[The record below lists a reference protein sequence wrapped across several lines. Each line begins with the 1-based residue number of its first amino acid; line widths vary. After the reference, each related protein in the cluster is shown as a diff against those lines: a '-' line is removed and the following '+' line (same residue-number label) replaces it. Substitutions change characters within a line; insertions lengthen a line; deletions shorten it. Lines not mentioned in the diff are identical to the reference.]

1 MNNQTKLNLVV
12 SSLLFALSLTISSC
26 DTGISVG
33 DDTPPAT
40 TEDLSFDSISKL
52 FNWTAPGDD
61 GNSGTATIYFFRFL
75 EDTQVESIL
84 GVDSLEGVPFSTI
97 QQVVQDNFNDATQM
111 VNELE
116 PDRAGTPQSLPVIRL
131 DILGTR
137 RFFFAMFTNDEVGN
151 SSGVSNVVEVTTPL
165 RPVQFEDSDEG
176 SCLGDAIGSGNFNG
190 DQDSDT
196 PNRFG
201 PDDLVMGDPCLG
213 RVYIFYGGTGL
224 AQLADD
230 GEVDVSQAD
239 VTIIGNPDDL
249 FGASVAGIG
258 NITGDLADELAIGA
272 PGFDGNRGQVLIIRG
287 DRKGLPSIIDLTNGD
302 EPDRVING
310 ENAGDN
316 FGVTI
321 TLSRRIFIG
330 APNAQSGTGKAY
342 EFRGGDIKKNTPASD
357 ARAIIV
363 GESPGDMFG
372 FAIADVGQVDD
383 GSSTDTAISSPGAG
397 KVYVFFN
404 IREGLTELSEDKRD
418 VVVLQGDPADGFG
431 FSISG
436 NGDIVGIIE
445 DDDDNKFGADTD
457 TDNDEWDDII
467 VGAPNSGMNT
477 GSVFLYSGED
487 INTAKDNGTSPGF
500 VTEFTGLNPGDLFG
514 TSVAVLG
521 DVNPEIG
528 SDKRPE
534 AFILEVTDTN
544 ADFVVGAP
552 GISQVYLF
560 FGQEEFPVLVDAG
573 EADLILPLADDPP
586 APPEFGKLVFNL
598 GNVLTAPLDETD
610 LNEEY
615 MGLNTDFAIGGDGSV
630 RMEF

>member
-1 MNNQTKLNLVV
+1 MNIRAKLNL
-12 SSLLFALSLTISSC
+12 SLSCLFLVLSLTISSC
-26 DTGISVG
+26 DSGIRVG

-40 TEDLSFDSISKL
+40 TEDLSFDPLTKL

-75 EDTQVESIL
+75 DETQVEDIL
-84 GVDSLEGVPFSTI
+84 GVDSLDGVPFSTI
-97 QQVVQDNFNDATQM
+97 EEAVQDNFNDATQM
-111 VNELE
+111 VNQLE
-116 PDRAGTPQSLPVIRL
+116 PERAGTPQSLPVIRL
-131 DILGTR
+131 DILGIQ

-165 RPVQFEDSDEG
+165 SPVQFQSSVEG
-176 SCLGDAIGSGNFNG
+176 SCLGDAIGTGDFNG
-190 DQDSDT
+190 ITGENDRT
-196 PNRFG
+196 RRGAN
-201 PDDLVMGDPCLG
+201 DLVIGDPCSG
-213 RVYIFYGGTGL
+213 RVYIFFGGTGL
-224 AQLADD
+224 AQLAGD
-230 GEVDVSQAD
+230 GTVNVSQAD

-272 PGFDGNRGQVLIIRG
+272 PGFDGDRGQVLVIRG

-316 FGVTI
+316 FGFTI

-342 EFRGGDIKKNTPASD
+342 EFRGGDIKRNTPASD

-372 FAIADVGQVDD
+372 FAIANVGQVDD
-383 GSSTDTAISSPGAG
+383 GSSIDTAISSPGAG
-397 KVYVFFN
+397 KAYVFFD
-404 IREGLTELSEDKRD
+404 IRSGVTNLSTDTED

-445 DDDDNKFGADTD
+445 DDDDNNFGDDTD
-457 TDNDEWDDII
+457 ADNDEWDDII

-500 VTEFTGLNPGDLFG
+500 VTEFTGLNPEDRFG

-528 SDKRPE
+528 SHKRPE
-534 AFILEVTDTN
+534 AFILDVIDTN

-560 FGQEEFPVLVDAG
+560 FGQEEFPVTVDAG
-573 EADLILPLADDPP
+573 EADLTLPLADDPP

-598 GNVLTAPLDETD
+598 GNVITDPLQERD

-615 MGLNTDFAIGGDGSV
+615 MGLNTDFAVGGDGSV